1 MNLVPQDL
9 PSTTP
14 TTAQAARQGI
24 RDALGMPMV
33 VLLASMTAFG
43 SLARESGLSLEL
55 ALASTIGVW
64 ALPGQIVF
72 VELYA
77 AGGDV
82 VALILA
88 VSLANARF
96 LPMAMSLL
104 PMLRD
109 GLVRTGWLYL
119 YAHLISAQSWAYCC
133 RIFPQLPTDTRR
145 SYFVA
150 FALSILVISLGGT
163 ALGYVLTGTL
173 PRPFALCLVLV
184 NPLFM
189 LLLLADSRHRPVVL
203 ALIAG
208 VALGPSMHLM
218 APNWGLLITGIVA
231 GSAGFAADRILV
243 KCRKVS

>member
-1 MNLVPQDL
+1 MNLVPQDS
-9 PSTTP
+9 PSA
-14 TTAQAARQGI
+14 AQAARRGI

-96 LPMAMSLL
+96 LPMAMSLI

-119 YAHLISAQSWAYCC
+119 YAHLLSAQSWAYCG
-133 RIFPQLPTDTRR
+133 RVFPGLPADARR
-145 SYFVA
+145 LYFVA

-173 PRPFALCLVLV
+173 PRPLALSLVLV

-189 LLLLADSRHRPVVL
+189 LLLLADSRSRPVVL

-208 VALGPSMHLM
+208 VVLGPLMHLM
-218 APNWGLLITGIVA
+218 APNWGLLLTGIVA
-231 GSAGFAADRILV
+231 GSAGFAADRVLV
-243 KCRKVS
+243 APRKAS

>member
-1 MNLVPQDL
+1 MNLASQDS
-9 PSTTP
+9 PSSAATT
-14 TTAQAARQGI
+14 TQAARRGV

-43 SLARESGLSLEL
+43 SLAREGGLSLEL
-55 ALASTIGVW
+55 ALASTVGVW

-104 PMLRD
+104 PMLRN

-119 YAHLISAQSWAYCC
+119 YAHLLSAQSWAYC
-133 RIFPQLPTDTRR
+133 RRVFPGLPADARR
-145 SYFVA
+145 PYFVA
-150 FALSILVISLGGT
+150 FAFSILIISLGGT

-173 PRPFALCLVLV
+173 PRPLALSLVLV

-189 LLLLADSRHRPVVL
+189 LLLLADSRSRPVVL

-208 VALGPSMHLM
+208 VALGPPMHLM
-218 APNWGLLITGIVA
+218 APNWGLLLTGIVA
-231 GSAGFAADRILV
+231 GSAGFAADRVLV
-243 KCRKVS
+243 ARRNAS

>member
-1 MNLVPQDL
+1 MNVAPHDS
-9 PSTTP
+9 PSA
-14 TTAQAARQGI
+14 AQAARRGI

-55 ALASTIGVW
+55 ALASTLGVW

-77 AGGDV
+77 SGGEV

-104 PMLRD
+104 PMLRE
-109 GLVRTGWLYL
+109 GLARSGWLYL
-119 YAHLISAQSWAYCC
+119 YAHLMSAQSWAYC
-133 RIFPQLPTDTRR
+133 RRVFPRLPADARR
-145 SYFVA
+145 SYFMA
-150 FALSILVISLGGT
+150 FAICILMISLGGT

-173 PRPFALCLVLV
+173 PRPLALSLVLV

-189 LLLLADSRHRPVVL
+189 LLLLADSRNRPVVL

-208 VALGPSMHLM
+208 VALGPAMHLFT
-218 APNWGLLITGIVA
+218 PNWGLLLTGIVA
-231 GSAGFAADRILV
+231 GSAGFLADRVLIAR
-243 KCRKVS
+243 RKAS

>member
-1 MNLVPQDL
+1 MNPVQHES
-9 PSTTP
+9 PS
-14 TTAQAARQGI
+14 AANAVRCGI

-43 SLARESGLSLEL
+43 SLAREGGLSLEL
-55 ALASTIGVW
+55 ALVSTIGVW

-88 VSLANARF
+88 VSFANARF
-96 LPMAMSLL
+96 LPMGMSLL
-104 PMLRD
+104 PMLRH

-119 YAHLISAQSWAYCC
+119 YAHLVSAQSWAYC
-133 RIFPQLPTDTRR
+133 RRMFPKLPAEARR
-145 SYFVA
+145 PYFLA
-150 FALSILVISLGGT
+150 FALSILAISLGGT
-163 ALGYVLTGTL
+163 ALGYVLSGTL
-173 PRPFALCLVLV
+173 PRPLALSLVLV

-189 LLLLADSRHRPVVL
+189 LLLLADSRSRPVVL

-208 VALGPSMHLM
+208 VGLGPAMHLF
-218 APNWGLLITGIVA
+218 APNWGLLLTGIVA
-231 GSAGFAADRILV
+231 GSAGFATDRVLIAR
-243 KCRKVS
+243 RKPS

>member
-1 MNLVPQDL
+1 MNLVPQDA
-9 PSTTP
+9 PSA
-14 TTAQAARQGI
+14 AQAARRGI

-119 YAHLISAQSWAYCC
+119 YAHLLSAQSWAYC
-133 RIFPQLPTDTRR
+133 RRVFPGLPADARR
-145 SYFVA
+145 PYFVA
-150 FALSILVISLGGT
+150 FALSILIISLGGT

-173 PRPFALCLVLV
+173 PRPLALSLVLV

-189 LLLLADSRHRPVVL
+189 LLLLADSRSRPVVL

-208 VALGPSMHLM
+208 VVLGPLMHLM
-218 APNWGLLITGIVA
+218 APNWGLLLTGIVA
-231 GSAGFAADRILV
+231 GSAGFAAGRVLV
-243 KCRKVS
+243 APRKAS